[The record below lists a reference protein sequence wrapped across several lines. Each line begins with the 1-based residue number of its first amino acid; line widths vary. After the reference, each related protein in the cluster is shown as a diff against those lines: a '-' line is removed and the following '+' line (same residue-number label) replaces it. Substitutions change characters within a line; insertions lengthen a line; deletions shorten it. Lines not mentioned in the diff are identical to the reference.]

1 MAGIGF
7 ELRRVLR
14 KDTLTSLVQAYA
26 YAGVIGSGPWV
37 FSIVG
42 ILLIGIFSAS
52 VVVPGL
58 LVTQFQTSVTYLVA
72 GSLILTGLVQLA
84 FTRFVSDRLFEKRR
98 DLILPNL
105 HGLLLVVTL
114 ASGVLGTLAL
124 FVVLPDLGLAYRMLM
139 LAGFALTCDVWVLT
153 VLLSGMKRYKV
164 IVALFG
170 LAYAVIV
177 VSSLLL
183 RPWGLEGLLAGFV
196 LGHYLLLAGM
206 WVLVVQEFNPKGK
219 LIAFDFAQRRMLYPS
234 LVAVG
239 FLYNFGI
246 WADKFMFW
254 YFTPT
259 SQSIIGGLRASIIYD
274 LPVFLAYLSI
284 IPGMAVFLVRIE
296 TDFVEYYDKFYD
308 AVRSGGS
315 LEYIEAMRDEMVYSL
330 QQGLGEIGKIQTL
343 AVLVTFVAG
352 PGLLDVL
359 GISRLYLPLLHV
371 QVIGAGLQV
380 GLMAILNVFF
390 YLDQR
395 RIVLVLCL
403 QFVLLNIVFTG
414 FTLHAGAALYGY
426 GFALSTLLTLCTGMY
441 LLSRQ
446 LNRLEYET
454 FMLQ

>member
-7 ELRRVLR
+7 ELRKMLR
-14 KDTLTSLVQAYA
+14 KNTLVSLVQAYA

-52 VVVPGL
+52 VVVPAS

-105 HGLLLVVTL
+105 HGLMLVVTL
-114 ASGVLGTLAL
+114 AAGVLGTLAL
-124 FVVLPDLGLAYRMLM
+124 FVLLPNLGLLYRMLM
-139 LAGFALTCDVWVLT
+139 LAGFTLMCDVWVLT
-153 VLLSGMKRYKV
+153 ILLSGMKRYKA
-164 IVALFG
+164 IVGLFA
-170 LAYAVIV
+170 LAYVLIV
-177 VSSLLL
+177 VSALLM
-183 RPWGLEGLLAGFV
+183 RPWGLEGLLGGFV
-196 LGHYLLLAGM
+196 LGNYVLLAGM
-206 WVLVVQEFNPKGK
+206 WILVVREFNPKGR
-219 LIAFDFAQRRMLYPS
+219 LIAFDFGQRKLLYPS
-234 LVAVG
+234 LMAIG
-239 FLYNFGI
+239 FLYNFGV

-254 YFTPT
+254 YFPPT
-259 SQSIIGGLRASIIYD
+259 SQPIVGALRASLIYD

-315 LEYIEAMRDEMVYSL
+315 LEYIETMRDEMVYSIK
-330 QQGLGEIGKIQTL
+330 QGLAEIGKIQAL
-343 AVLVTFVAG
+343 AVLITFVAG
-352 PGLLDVL
+352 PALLGWL

-395 RIVLVLCL
+395 RIVLFLCL
-403 QFVLLNIVFTG
+403 EFVLLNILLTAFTMV
-414 FTLHAGAALYGY
+414 AGAALYGY
-426 GFALSTLLTLCTGMY
+426 GFTLATLITLCTGLV

-446 LNRLEYET
+446 LSRLEYET